1 VPLLDVKHV
10 QTLTATI
17 QIDRPIAE
25 TLDKYTAFLNDTD
38 PNTLGRATAD
48 QALCKAL
55 EYVFSRDRDFQKW
68 LDSDAA
74 SAVKPSLRVK
84 QPSTPKKTSKAA
96 KKPRPIAV
104 GQ

>member
-25 TLDKYTAFLNDTD
+25 ALDKYAAFLNAED
-38 PNTLGRATAD
+38 PSTLGRATAD

-55 EYVFSRDRDFQKW
+55 EYVFSRDKDFQNW
-68 LDSDAA
+68 LRSDAA
-74 SAVKPSLRVK
+74 ASVKPSLRVK
-84 QPSTPKKTSKAA
+84 QTPGARKTTKAA
-96 KKPRPIAV
+96 KKPTPIAA
-104 GQ
+104 QR